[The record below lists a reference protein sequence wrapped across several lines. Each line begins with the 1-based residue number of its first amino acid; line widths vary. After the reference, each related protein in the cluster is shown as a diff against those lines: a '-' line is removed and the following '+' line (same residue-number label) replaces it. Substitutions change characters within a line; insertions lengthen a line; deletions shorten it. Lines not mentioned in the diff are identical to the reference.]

1 MEKSKY
7 VCYNNRTN
15 KNEREMR
22 ILPNWKVHLEI
33 AKKLNKQINFDK
45 EDLNLFLLGNI
56 APDINNGFIVK
67 EISHIYNH
75 DQTHLYNEKNHS
87 TYTNFYN
94 KYKDILKTNPVAYG
108 YFIHLYT
115 DYLLNQDYHKKCEHE
130 NLDKEECIK
139 VKHKDLKKYDS
150 KYSENIIALDNYQK
164 AVEELQTIDE
174 ISINEQDLKKVIE
187 FLEGKE
193 KTNDLNLEFY
203 TVQELDQEVEN
214 ITNEIYKFI
223 SLH

>member
-1 MEKSKY
+1 M
-7 VCYNNRTN
+7 CYNNWTN

-87 TYTNFYN
+87 TY
-94 KYKDILKTNPVAYG
+94 II
-108 YFIHLYT
+108 FII
-115 DYLLNQDYHKKCEHE
+115 N
-130 NLDKEECIK
+130 IK
-139 VKHKDLKKYDS
+139 
-150 KYSENIIALDNYQK
+150 
-164 AVEELQTIDE
+164 
-174 ISINEQDLKKVIE
+174 
-187 FLEGKE
+187 
-193 KTNDLNLEFY
+193 
-203 TVQELDQEVEN
+203 
-214 ITNEIYKFI
+214 IY
-223 SLH
+223 